1 MPLIRKQRKTRR
13 MIYRNPIDLKSALK
27 LFVNSSHRL
36 IIFAPFIKIGTIREL
51 LLDNHVESIITRWQP
66 KDLIEGSSDI
76 ELYGFCEGAGI
87 TLFRNP
93 KLHLKAFISDYQ
105 RAFIGSMNIS
115 ERAISED
122 PIFFNYEIGTIVEE
136 LTLQDRIYFKQ
147 IINESEIVTHAKYL
161 AIKEQVHL
169 FKKDVKIY
177 PEDFDFSKIQSSR
190 CKRGEKPEYFLI
202 SNLPMSLSSRTF
214 AEIYFGIKKGDKIE
228 EECYIHDLISYS
240 IPFGLSEIELKDK
253 LKHSFFSH
261 PFISA
266 FISYLESRKSL
277 GFTEVSIWFQ
287 DHTTTV
293 PIPRRWEIS
302 ENTRILYDWICE
314 LSDGKYKW
322 DCPSHRQRIYCH
334 SYYKNHILPLYID
347 KILNLRVDKAHGFEA
362 INKPVLLA
370 AVIDAFEIGVLNGR
384 IELNDFVLKRFKEY
398 YTQYSH
404 ASDYPNA
411 VIPFFHIQNDGLWE
425 IKYKNVNSE

>member
-1 MPLIRKQRKTRR
+1 
-13 MIYRNPIDLKSALK
+13 
-27 LFVNSSHRL
+27 
-36 IIFAPFIKIGTIREL
+36 
-51 LLDNHVESIITRWQP
+51 
-66 KDLIEGSSDI
+66 
-76 ELYGFCEGAGI
+76 
-87 TLFRNP
+87 
-93 KLHLKAFISDYQ
+93 
-105 RAFIGSMNIS
+105 
-115 ERAISED
+115 
-122 PIFFNYEIGTIVEE
+122 
-136 LTLQDRIYFKQ
+136 
-147 IINESEIVTHAKYL
+147 
-161 AIKEQVHL
+161 
-169 FKKDVKIY
+169 
-177 PEDFDFSKIQSSR
+177 
-190 CKRGEKPEYFLI
+190 
-202 SNLPMSLSSRTF
+202 MSLSSRTF

-334 SYYKNHILPLYID
+334 SYYKNHILPLYND

-425 IKYKNVNSE
+425 IKYKNVNSELNEQIRSLVQYRELISHARLVDDFYGLMVVPEFRKEIRDTIFQRYFV